1 MSLSVGL
8 ILAAGGLGQRFGSL
22 EPKQFADLGGQTI
35 LHRTAERLLERAEF
49 NRLVVTAPRG
59 FEGRT
64 GFEVARLGGQFT
76 VVTGGD
82 ERWQSVR
89 YALKSLGKVDL
100 VIVHDGVRP
109 FVTRKVLQDIT
120 AAALVNGAA
129 VAALQATDTVKL
141 ATRMTTVKMTVD
153 RRRVW
158 LVQTPQ
164 CFRYGLLRQVYD
176 QDEERLAG
184 ATDDAQLVE
193 GAGRPVKL
201 IPGHRQL
208 FKITTPEDLRWAEL
222 LLKNDLVVD

>member
-100 VIVHDGVRP
+100 VIVHDAVRP
-109 FVTRKVLQDIT
+109 FVTRKVLQDLT

-164 CFRYGLLRQVYD
+164 CFRYGLLWQVYD

-201 IPGHRQL
+201 IPGHKQL
-208 FKITTPEDLRWAEL
+208 FKITTSEDLRWAEML
-222 LLKNDLVVD
+222 LANDLVVD

>member
-1 MSLSVGL
+1 MALSVGL
-8 ILAAGGLGQRFGSL
+8 ILAAGGVGKRFGGV
-22 EPKQFADLGGQTI
+22 EPKQFADLGGQSI
-35 LHRTAERLLERAEF
+35 LHRAAERLLERAEF
-49 NRLVVTAPRG
+49 SRLVVTAPKG

-76 VVTGGD
+76 VVTGGKQ
-82 ERWQSVR
+82 RWQSVR

-100 VIVHDGVRP
+100 VVVHDVVRP
-109 FVTRKVLQDIT
+109 FVTRKVMKDTL
-120 AAALVNGAA
+120 AAALVTGAA
-129 VAALQATDTVKL
+129 VAALPASDTVKL
-141 ATRMTTVKMTVD
+141 STKMTTVKMTLD

-176 QDEERLAG
+176 QEDDRLAG

-193 GAGRPVKL
+193 SAGRPVKL

-208 FKITTPEDLRWAEL
+208 FKINTPDDLRWAEL
-222 LLKNDLVVD
+222 LLQNDQVVD